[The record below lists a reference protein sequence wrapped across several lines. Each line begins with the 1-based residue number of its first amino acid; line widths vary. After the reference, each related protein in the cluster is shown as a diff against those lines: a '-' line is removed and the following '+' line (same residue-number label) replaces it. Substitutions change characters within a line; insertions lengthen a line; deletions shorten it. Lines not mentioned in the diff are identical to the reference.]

1 MPLYP
6 QVDDFRKENPRTA
19 PVSLASE
26 IPKDMDIFYRSF
38 DNFIPEGKKLEDL
51 TKEELD
57 IVKNRYRFDHY
68 RPGVY
73 QGITGFAHML

>member
-1 MPLYP
+1 MPLYNP
-6 QVDDFRKENPRTA
+6 MDEFRVENPRSA

-38 DNFIPEGKKLEDL
+38 DNFIPEGKTLADL
-51 TKEELD
+51 TPAELKTIRD
-57 IVKNRYRFDHY
+57 RYRFDPY

-73 QGITGFAHML
+73 QGITGFGNML

>member
-1 MPLYP
+1 MPLYN

-26 IPKDMDIFYRSF
+26 IPKEMDIFFRSF
-38 DNFIPEGKKLEDL
+38 DNFIPEGKKLEEL
-51 TKEELD
+51 TKDELNTLR
-57 IVKNRYRFDHY
+57 NRYRFDPY
-68 RPGVY
+68 RPGCY